1 MPALIDPPEG
11 WKYGF
16 PKPAPVGADRV
27 EFEKNETINKWLVEN
42 GYPQALIDMYH
53 GHIRCRIIG
62 EY

>member
-16 PKPAPVGADRV
+16 PKPAPDNVDPV
-27 EFEKNETINKWLVEN
+27 EFEKDENINKWLVEN

-53 GHIRCRIIG
+53 GRVRCGIIG
-62 EY
+62 DY